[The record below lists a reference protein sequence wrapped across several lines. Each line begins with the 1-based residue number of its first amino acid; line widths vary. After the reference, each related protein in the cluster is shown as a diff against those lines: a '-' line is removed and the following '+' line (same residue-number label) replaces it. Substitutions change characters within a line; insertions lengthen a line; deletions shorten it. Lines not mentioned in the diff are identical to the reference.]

1 MIFTLFIGAALFWSG
16 FDQGGSSFNIFA
28 KEYTDRVIFGW
39 EYPASWLQ
47 VLNPILKLKDKEIEV
62 LSSFLS
68 VWQSNRNNQEIN
80 KKLFSTPVRKLVRKQ
95 IGMSEASF
103 NNHITM
109 LRKKQMIID
118 KKINPNILSAIKKDG
133 IEVTYRLTWTK

>member
-1 MIFTLFIGAALFWSG
+1 MIIPINSDIPKSMKA
-16 FDQGGSSFNIFA
+16 
-28 KEYTDRVIFGW
+28 Y
-39 EYPASWLQ
+39 LQ

-68 VWQSNRNNQEIN
+68 IWQSNKGKEGLD
-80 KKLFSTPVRKLVRKQ
+80 KMLFSTPVRKLVRKQ

-109 LRKKQMIID
+109 LRKKQMIVE
-118 KKINPNILSAIKKDG
+118 KKINSNILSAIKKDG
-133 IEVTYRLTWTK
+133 IEITYKLTWTK